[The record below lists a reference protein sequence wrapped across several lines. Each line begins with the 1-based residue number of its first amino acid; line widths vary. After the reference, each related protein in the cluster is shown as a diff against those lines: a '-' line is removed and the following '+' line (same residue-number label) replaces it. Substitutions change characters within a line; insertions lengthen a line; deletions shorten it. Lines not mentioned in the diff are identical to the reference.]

1 MSIDQIKQKLNKKFK
16 AEVIRSDPDS
26 TKFFRVPFTSP
37 RLNYLTR
44 GGIPGPGAI
53 ELSGPEGAGKTT
65 LVNDLVKN
73 AQAMGMLCGV
83 IDTENK
89 YDIDYAKWLGVDVD
103 NLLLCRPMNVSGENV
118 LELALSMIEEG
129 IRFCAIDSLASLV
142 PKSVLEGS
150 MEDKTYCGNSG
161 ILSTFSQKL
170 SGTGLLFQK
179 QAILL
184 GVNQVRDKLSGFG
197 LQTPGGHF
205 WRHVCLARFQITAGN
220 PFNENYVTMPYST
233 TEKTAGY
240 IIEMKILK
248 NQFMKNDR
256 RFNYATFHY
265 EKGFDVLEDL
275 IDVAIELGVI
285 HKGGAWYRIVN
296 KETGEILCVNDE
308 ELKFQG
314 KANVRDYLAENTKIT
329 KWIETQVNKYITA
342 D

>member
-1 MSIDQIKQKLNKKFK
+1 MSLEEIKSRLNKKFK
-16 AEVIRSDPDS
+16 TDITRYGADKIEL
-26 TKFFRVPFTSP
+26 FRIPFSSP

-53 ELSGPEGAGKTT
+53 EISGPEGAGKTT
-65 LVNDLVKN
+65 LLNDLIKN
-73 AQAMGMLCGV
+73 AQQKGLLCAL
-83 IDTENK
+83 IDAENK
-89 YDIDYAKWLGVDVD
+89 YDVDYAKWLGVDID
-103 NLLLCRPMNVSGENV
+103 NLLLSQPRNVSGEEV
-118 LELALSMIEEG
+118 LELALNMIAEG

-142 PKSVLEGS
+142 PKSILSGT
-150 MEDKTYCGNSG
+150 MEDKTYCGSSG

-170 SGTGLLFQK
+170 SGSGLLLQK
-179 QAILL
+179 RAILV
-184 GVNQVRDKLSGFG
+184 GINQVRDKLNGFG

-205 WRHVCLARFQITAGN
+205 WRHICLARFQITAGN
-220 PFNENYVTMPYST
+220 PFNENYSDMPYST

-240 IIEMKILK
+240 KIEVKILK

-285 HKGGAWYRIVN
+285 VRAGAWYRIVN
-296 KETGEILCVNDE
+296 KETGEILCVNDQ

-314 KANVRDYLAENTKIT
+314 KAGVRNYLEQNTKVAR
-329 KWIETQVNKYITA
+329 WIEMQVNKYML